1 MSQVMTK
8 RIGRFDLVDQIGEG
22 AFGRY
27 FRGYDPAT
35 GRDVTVQM
43 ISIEPNVTQEAREQ
57 ALRQARSAAALS
69 HPNVAAVFDI
79 GVDNDVAFVVR
90 EYVDGKTLQQYLA
103 DGMRL
108 TESETVEVLDQIAAA
123 VDFAAS
129 RGVVHGSLEPVHIL
143 VPDGG
148 PIKVAG
154 FGIGKIAV
162 LASHET
168 LTFTGHPEYMAPEK
182 IRGDALDARADIY
195 SLGAI
200 AYELVSGGR
209 PFATDSVI
217 TTIFKAANE
226 PAPALPNLTAE
237 TEALND
243 TIHRALEKSAGARYS
258 TCRDFV
264 EAFRAA
270 VPEPP
275 PVEEIGDAPPG
286 MVSSMFCDQCGATLR
301 PGVRFCF
308 KCGSATAAAEPEPGP
323 VLEPE
328 PVVAD
333 LPEVALPPEVA
344 FTVPESEP
352 LVEDVPVV
360 HTPQPQPTPLPTERA
375 PIPVVLPTEQV
386 AAIPVAR
393 SGSALPPPLAGYA
406 SSTGVN
412 ELPPPGADLGGKP
425 KSGIFSG
432 IIPVIIVLILVL
444 LLFMAF
450 GFVVAPKL
458 LKPVPGPAAPQ
469 QETSKLATT
478 GNIGSIT

>member
-8 RIGRFDLVDQIGEG
+8 RIGRFDLVEQIGEG

-43 ISIEPNVTQEAREQ
+43 ITIEPNVTQEAREQ

-90 EYVDGKTLQQYLA
+90 EFVDGKTLQQYLA

-129 RGVVHGSLEPVHIL
+129 RGVVHGSLEPVHVL

-162 LASHET
+162 LASHDT

-182 IRGDALDARADIY
+182 IRGDALDTRADVY

-200 AYELVSGGR
+200 AYELVAGAR

-226 PAPALPNLTAE
+226 PPPAIPNLTVE
-237 TEALND
+237 TTALND
-243 TIHRALEKSAGARYS
+243 AIHRALAKTPVDRFS
-258 TCRDFV
+258 TCREFV

-275 PVEEIGDAPPG
+275 EVVDVGDAPPG

-308 KCGSATAAAEPEPGP
+308 KCGAATAAAAADAETEP
-323 VLEPE
+323 L
-328 PVVAD
+328 VAD
-333 LPEVALPPEVA
+333 LPDVALPPAVEY
-344 FTVPESEP
+344 TVPEPE
-352 LVEDVPVV
+352 VTVAEVPVV
-360 HTPQPQPTPLPTERA
+360 HEPPPLPTERA
-375 PIPVVLPTEQV
+375 PIPVVLPTEHV
-386 AAIPVAR
+386 AATPVAR
-393 SGSALPPPLAGYA
+393 AGSSLPPPLAGYA
-406 SSTGVN
+406 SSTGIN

-432 IIPVIIVLILVL
+432 IIPVIVVLILVL
-444 LLFMAF
+444 LAFMAF

-458 LKPVPGPAAPQ
+458 IKPVQGPPAPQ

-478 GNIGSIT
+478 GNIGSLT